1 MSVVTGMRRSNPW
14 MSRALSMRGIE
25 SQEVEGEADI
35 KVFVDTLYFTNHG
48 PRSNYRPVLHVR
60 GQLVGLVP
68 YGSSEIAYG
77 VTEVAFDRE
86 MEGGNVTVDSFYE
99 FTDEQLVALVQKG
112 FFNEGFEPPND
123 LLNQIWELPAHYKG
137 IVIAPR
143 NEQEAPLAFL
153 DVLDRDGLII
163 DAMTSG
169 LDLVDYFPDYLTEIR
184 SRDQENDKTVDHVL
198 ERTDHVNDIFAGT
211 ESQYDDEGTD
221 GRVNEAE
228 GASITQ
234 ALSGESVTKNVLPV
248 MDSPLFDALM
258 RNTQITLGNEKFEDA
273 LTNESQTG
281 STFSVTDEL
290 KAAEDQQ
297 ATITTAGLASTF
309 REVMGDFIDSS
320 VTKNTPAPEVINP
333 VDTETEIGVPEGPHE
348 SVTEVKRDLERK
360 RASVRENVEV
370 VTKEDINSLSFNE
383 EPDF

>member
-184 SRDQENDKTVDHVL
+184 SRDQENDKTVDHAL
-198 ERTDHVNDIFAGT
+198 ERTDHVNDIFAGM
-211 ESQYDDEGTD
+211 ESQYDDGGSD

-228 GASITQ
+228 GASIAQ
-234 ALSGESVTKNVLPV
+234 ALSAESGAKNALPV

-258 RNTQITLGNEKFEDA
+258 RNTQITLGNEKTEDA

-333 VDTETEIGVPEGPHE
+333 VDIETEIGVPEGSHE

-370 VTKEDINSLSFNE
+370 VTKEDINSLSFDE

>member
-1 MSVVTGMRRSNPW
+1 
-14 MSRALSMRGIE
+14 MRGIE

-68 YGSSEIAYG
+68 YGYPEIAYG

-184 SRDQENDKTVDHVL
+184 SRDQENDKTVDHAL
-198 ERTDHVNDIFAGT
+198 ERTDHVNDIFAGM
-211 ESQYDDEGTD
+211 ESQYDDGGSD

-228 GASITQ
+228 GASIAQ
-234 ALSGESVTKNVLPV
+234 ALSAESGAKNALPV

-258 RNTQITLGNEKFEDA
+258 RNTQITLGNEKAEDA

-290 KAAEDQQ
+290 KAAEDRQ

-309 REVMGDFIDSS
+309 RDVMGDFIDSS
-320 VTKNTPAPEVINP
+320 ITKNTPAPEVINP

>member
-68 YGSSEIAYG
+68 YGSPEIAYG

-169 LDLVDYFPDYLTEIR
+169 LDLVDYFPDYLTEIH

-211 ESQYDDEGTD
+211 ESQYDDGGSD

-228 GASITQ
+228 GASIAQ
-234 ALSGESVTKNVLPV
+234 ALSGESGAKNALPV

-258 RNTQITLGNEKFEDA
+258 RNTQITLGNEKTEDA

>member
-68 YGSSEIAYG
+68 YGYPEIAYG

-184 SRDQENDKTVDHVL
+184 SRDQENDKTVDHAL
-198 ERTDHVNDIFAGT
+198 ERTDHVNDIFAGM
-211 ESQYDDEGTD
+211 ESQYDDGGSD
-221 GRVNEAE
+221 GRVNETE
-228 GASITQ
+228 GASIAQ
-234 ALSGESVTKNVLPV
+234 ALSAESGAKNALPV

-258 RNTQITLGNEKFEDA
+258 RNTQITLGNEKIEDA

-333 VDTETEIGVPEGPHE
+333 VDTETEIGVPEGSHE